1 MGRWSTAE
9 RIIAYSVLDS
19 WQPISAG
26 PPAATSTDPTPP
38 LRPRYRYN
46 GLNRA
51 AFITVAAPTGAEL
64 ADRLEIVLLTWDGA
78 ILGGPVAVE
87 GDAQRG
93 ARTVDAIF
101 EVTLALTDA
110 PDGWIGERAW
120 VRFAHPAEPLARQWG
135 RSARQL
141 LVRFFEGQ

>member
-1 MGRWSTAE
+1 MVPHGDAPRVRDGAGAISVRLESSPAE
-9 RIIAYSVLDS
+9 H
-19 WQPISAG
+19 
-26 PPAATSTDPTPP
+26 PARP
-38 LRPRYRYN
+38 LRF
-46 GLNRA
+46 A
-51 AFITVAAPTGAEL
+51 AGASHALPGEAL
-64 ADRLEIVLLTWDGA
+64 SEHF
-78 ILGGPVAVE
+78 GGPVAVE